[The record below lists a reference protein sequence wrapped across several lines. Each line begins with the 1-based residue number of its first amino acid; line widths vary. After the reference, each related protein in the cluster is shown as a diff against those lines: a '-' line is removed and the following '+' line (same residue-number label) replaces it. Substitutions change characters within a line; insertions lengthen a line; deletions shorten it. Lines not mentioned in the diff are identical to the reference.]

1 MIKMYLEY
9 KLHMTDGG
17 MKTPAWVADGG
28 YFADPDSHTMI
39 GWSPDESAREYYIPD
54 TVTSYTQAELV
65 TAVQGIHSRHP
76 MKNEDESDMTNAE
89 VAALVNAWC
98 AER

>member
-1 MIKMYLEY
+1 MYLEY

-17 MKTPAWVADGG
+17 MKTPPWIADGG

-39 GWSPDESAREYYIPD
+39 GYSPDESAREYYVPD

-65 TAVQGIHSRHP
+65 AVVQGIHSRYP
-76 MKNEDESDMTNAE
+76 MLNEDDSTMTSDE
-89 VAALVNAWC
+89 VAAVVNAWC
-98 AER
+98 AERQ

>member
-1 MIKMYLEY
+1 MYLEY

-17 MKTPAWVADGG
+17 MKTPPWIADGG

-39 GWSPDESAREYYIPD
+39 GYSPDESAREYYVPD
-54 TVTSYTQAELV
+54 TVTSYTQVELV
-65 TAVQGIHSRHP
+65 AVVQGIHSRYP
-76 MKNEDESDMTNAE
+76 MLNEDDSTMTSDE
-89 VAALVNAWC
+89 VAAVVNAWC

>member
-1 MIKMYLEY
+1 MYLEY

-17 MKTPAWVADGG
+17 MKAPAWVADGG
-28 YFADPDSHTMI
+28 YFADPDNNTMI
-39 GWSPDESAREYYIPD
+39 GWSPDESAREYYVPD

-76 MKNEDESDMTNAE
+76 MKNEDESDMTDAE
-89 VAALVNAWC
+89 VATLVNAWC

>member
-1 MIKMYLEY
+1 MYLEY
-9 KLHMTDGG
+9 KLHMTEGG
-17 MKTPAWVADGG
+17 MKTPPWIADGG

-39 GWSPDESAREYYIPD
+39 GFSPDESAREYYVPD

-65 TAVQGIHSRHP
+65 AVVQGIHSRYP
-76 MKNEDESDMTNAE
+76 MLNEDDSTMTSDE
-89 VAALVNAWC
+89 VAAVVNAWC